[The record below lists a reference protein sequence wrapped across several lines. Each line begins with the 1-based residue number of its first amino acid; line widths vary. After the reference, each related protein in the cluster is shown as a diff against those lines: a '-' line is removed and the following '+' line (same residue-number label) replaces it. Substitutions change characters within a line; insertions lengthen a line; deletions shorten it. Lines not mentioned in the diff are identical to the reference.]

1 MSAEPGL
8 RQGSGGERMDR
19 VGPSD
24 YSPLPR
30 SVSGTPGGHIGCRL
44 FDDNSTPRD
53 GVAGASPYQ
62 TQGQVS
68 FRDVEQIRSWS
79 CTPGPV
85 NSHSQRSDDQRHRE
99 IGGMRP
105 GKSVV
110 GYSHGYSCPP
120 SMTAP
125 LPPKLGV
132 FSGDGHK
139 KETSYCIGA
148 VKKRRGLVELVYS
161 KWSNCKVQR
170 ENTLNQMYKVKYMTR
185 YY

>member
-1 MSAEPGL
+1 MAQRRTRYGMLSEMEEGWRYKDAHSQYGARLTNLAMEFTKLDREDQEFLKILLSHEMSAEPGL

-62 TQGQVS
+62 TQGRVS
-68 FRDVEQIRSWS
+68 FRDVEQTRSWS
-79 CTPGPV
+79 CSPGPV
-85 NSHSQRSDDQRHRE
+85 NSHSQRSDDQRRRE

-105 GKSVV
+105 GKSV
-110 GYSHGYSCPP
+110 
-120 SMTAP
+120 
-125 LPPKLGV
+125 
-132 FSGDGHK
+132 DG
-139 KETSYCIGA
+139 
-148 VKKRRGLVELVYS
+148 
-161 KWSNCKVQR
+161 
-170 ENTLNQMYKVKYMTR
+170 
-185 YY
+185 